1 PARQRRRRRRR
12 VREVL
17 LHASDAQ
24 VTPIVGSRSVDSA
37 GFPSATH
44 HQPRHPSSPSR
55 FDQLPFEPLLPATVS
70 AMPPPQLEAHL
81 TVAYNALAEA
91 SAPVRQRGQT
101 LVYLQSLA
109 PIPRVANLLVNSTF
123 LVLLLRLLRKQR
135 PAAIRDTVAALIG
148 LLVRHAT
155 YIAPGAGGAPVRGGP
170 AEAGVAAAVDDR
182 TKAGA
187 EGAAGGGL
195 MSALIATAGEG
206 PAGPGRA
213 AQAAAALRRNAVA
226 A

>member
-1 PARQRRRRRRR
+1 
-12 VREVL
+12 
-17 LHASDAQ
+17 AQ
-24 VTPIVGSRSVDSA
+24 
-37 GFPSATH
+37 

-109 PIPRVANLLVNSTF
+109 PIPRVANLLVNSSF
-123 LVLLLRLLRKQR
+123 LVLLLRLLRKPR

-155 YIAPGAGGAPVRGGP
+155 YIAPGAGRAPVRGRGP
-170 AEAGVAAAVDDR
+170 AEAGGASAVDDGR
-182 TKAGA
+182 RKDA
-187 EGAAGGGL
+187 EGAAGG
-195 MSALIATAGEG
+195 
-206 PAGPGRA
+206 
-213 AQAAAALRRNAVA
+213 
-226 A
+226 